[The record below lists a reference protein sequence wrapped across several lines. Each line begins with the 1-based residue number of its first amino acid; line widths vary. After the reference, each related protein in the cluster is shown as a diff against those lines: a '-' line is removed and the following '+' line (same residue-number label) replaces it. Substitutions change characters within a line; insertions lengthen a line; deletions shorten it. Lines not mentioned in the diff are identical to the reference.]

1 MGHRSVTHMVKCKA
15 AGRFDGVVK
24 CLSVECAMKKTV
36 FNVVGEK
43 DLGYRSVACM
53 VKCKAAGVDGVVKC
67 LSVVGGKC
75 NVFCVTLS
83 VGRFGLPLSDM
94 YDKM

>member
-36 FNVVGEK
+36 FNSFR
-43 DLGYRSVACM
+43 RSAAFTRRIVYYVSINKILIQIAI
-53 VKCKAAGVDGVVKC
+53 VK
-67 LSVVGGKC
+67 
-75 NVFCVTLS
+75 T
-83 VGRFGLPLSDM
+83 
-94 YDKM
+94 